1 MKEEEDSLVKR
12 ERARVVARIV
22 ITLIAII
29 GFPSYFNQ
37 KSSFLGI
44 FQNRWFQESDIF
56 GPPVLPGGRA
66 LAGSQGSRGAQELD
80 RAQQML
86 RDANFAEAL

>member
-1 MKEEEDSLVKR
+1 MVAHIVK
-12 ERARVVARIV
+12 
-22 ITLIAII
+22 TLIAIT
-29 GFPSYFNQ
+29 GFPSYFSQ

-44 FQNRWFQESDIF
+44 FQSGWFQESDIF
-56 GPPVLPGGRA
+56 GPPVLPGARA
-66 LAGSQGSRGAQELD
+66 PAGSLGSCGAKELG

>member
-1 MKEEEDSLVKR
+1 MKEEEDSLVKY

-22 ITLIAII
+22 ITLIATI

-37 KSSFLGI
+37 QSSFLGI
-44 FQNRWFQESDIF
+44 FQSRWFQESDI
-56 GPPVLPGGRA
+56 LPGGRA
-66 LAGSQGSRGAQELD
+66 LAGSRGSPGAQELD

>member
-1 MKEEEDSLVKR
+1 MCEDSLVKC

-22 ITLIAII
+22 KTLVAIT
-29 GFPSYFNQ
+29 GFPSYFSQ

-44 FQNRWFQESDIF
+44 FQSCWFQESDIL
-56 GPPVLPGGRA
+56 GPPVSPGGRA
-66 LAGSQGSRGAQELD
+66 LAGSLGSCGAKELD

-86 RDANFAEAL
+86 RDANSAEAL